1 MSGTPNLKSNIPLFI
16 AFRVLFNAR
25 WYYPVLAVLF
35 IDFGLTIEQYA
46 LLNVAWAAAIVGLEV
61 PSGALADQLGRKR
74 MVVFAAALMVVE
86 MTLFAFAPR
95 GASWLMP
102 RPVSTPAGPTRYYDV
117 WHATAWRLTFLT
129 APVTP
134 VLLLESAL

>member
-1 MSGTPNLKSNIPLFI
+1 MSGTANLKSNIPLFI

-61 PSGALADQLGRKR
+61 PSGALADQLGRKDR
-74 MVVFAAALMVVE
+74 KSVV
-86 MTLFAFAPR
+86 
-95 GASWLMP
+95 
-102 RPVSTPAGPTRYYDV
+102 
-117 WHATAWRLTFLT
+117 
-129 APVTP
+129 
-134 VLLLESAL
+134 